1 MKIKRWI
8 SLALTAV
15 MAVSVLT
22 ACGGGGGSGVS
33 GYLSN
38 SEVNSLLDTA
48 GSDIEVTNDSTLN
61 NAVRNAARDVAS
73 NGSTGSVDR
82 SIRNAM
88 GWKASDVVSNMV
100 RQFLGSLGILGSDV
114 KLGLTAVVREE
125 DLKNNTGSGGL
136 PGAIGKTGP
145 IAPINTPE
153 KYAATLIL
161 ATDNSIGWLSDV
173 SENRIRMTYN
183 VAGSKATA
191 PDGTVYWIFAAQI
204 QIAS

>member
-22 ACGGGGGSGVS
+22 ACGGGTNGVS

-38 SEVNSLLDTA
+38 NEVNSLLETA
-48 GSDIEVTNDSTLN
+48 GSDIEVTNNSTLN
-61 NAVRNAARDVAS
+61 NAVRNAAAEVAS
-73 NGSTGSVDR
+73 SGSTSSVDR

-88 GWKASDVVSNMV
+88 GWKASDVVSSIVN
-100 RQFLGSLGILGSDV
+100 QFLGSLGIIGPDL
-114 KLGLTAVVREE
+114 KLGLTAVVKEE

-136 PGAIGKTGP
+136 AGWIGNTSK

-153 KYAATLIL
+153 KYAATLVL
-161 ATDNSIGWLSDV
+161 AADNSIGRLSDL
-173 SENRIRMTYN
+173 SENRIRVTYN

-191 PDGTVYWIFAAQI
+191 PDGTVYWVFAAQI